1 MALRYP
7 ATREVRAQRAME
19 RQHVEHYKLLVQALG
34 HAGYYVPAMPTA
46 EESAEGTDP
55 YRPPITPADLIAAV
69 KAHNRTRILAYIQ
82 ENYAFLDALR
92 TACQQEGWDAETRE
106 QPHGG

>member
-19 RQHVEHYKLLVQALG
+19 RQHAEHYKLLVQALG

-46 EESAEGTDP
+46 ESVFENSLP
-55 YRPPITPADLIAAV
+55 QAA
-69 KAHNRTRILAYIQ
+69 
-82 ENYAFLDALR
+82 
-92 TACQQEGWDAETRE
+92 
-106 QPHGG
+106 